1 MPESLVPDPISLS
14 LHASQVSK
22 QVVAYSSSLSCSM
35 RHLIDNSGLGTIV
48 TGHQFQRICQLA
60 VPPNLVEKPANAVSK
75 PASFWP
81 TVRAQSMPSSF
92 GRWWFE
98 AEGCL
103 AACCVNTHAEHFQC
117 SKAGSRRRLT

>member
-22 QVVAYSSSLSCSM
+22 QVVAFSSSLSCSM

-81 TVRAQSMPSSF
+81 TVR
-92 GRWWFE
+92 G
-98 AEGCL
+98 
-103 AACCVNTHAEHFQC
+103 TKHAEFLWDDGGLKLRDAWQPVV
-117 SKAGSRRRLT
+117 